1 MRLIG
6 GLWEGW
12 ILPMRSMHKTAYSWN
27 RMERADW
34 NHMHLWLVS
43 HHCHSVQ
50 PSLSWASTL
59 ALCLMTHLHTGYCF
73 EERVNCVGQN
83 WLGPRTASE
92 QGMGS
97 HYWCLW
103 RWYIIS
109 GPVSDCN
116 RTAILPRLTL
126 STWNKPQLIFN
137 VTPHKGKGCSI
148 RKTSVVRDNFSSDSE
163 WYLNGAGKKLWELKQ
178 ALGHWL
184 WLKPLQSIPTI
195 ILSACISTPCF
206 AGQLLTGM
214 KDSIAKE
221 GPHL

>member
-1 MRLIG
+1 
-6 GLWEGW
+6 
-12 ILPMRSMHKTAYSWN
+12 
-27 RMERADW
+27 MERADW
-34 NHMHLWLVS
+34 NHMHLWHPITATVYTPAWVEHPLL
-43 HHCHSVQ
+43 
-50 PSLSWASTL
+50 PFASWHISTL
-59 ALCLMTHLHTGYCF
+59 ATVF

-103 RWYIIS
+103 RRYIIS
-109 GPVSDCN
+109 GPVYDCN

-137 VTPHKGKGCSI
+137 VTLHKGKGCSI